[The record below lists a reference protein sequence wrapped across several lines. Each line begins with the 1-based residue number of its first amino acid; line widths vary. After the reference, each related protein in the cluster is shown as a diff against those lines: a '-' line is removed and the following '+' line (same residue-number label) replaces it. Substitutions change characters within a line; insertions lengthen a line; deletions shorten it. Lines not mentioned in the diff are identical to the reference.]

1 MSAYLASAVA
11 ALGAVPLGHALAL
24 LAGRR
29 RSPLATRDASAVAPA
44 LRLAA
49 VLASLP
55 ILFGGTSGDALLAA
69 ALLAAAGASARP
81 ECSVA
86 VLLVAL
92 AGTLR
97 VGSGAVADL
106 DGAHLVLGLA
116 LRSPSTA
123 VASAAVLSLAAVTAV
138 VAATL
143 PGRPRSSIPAAMTTP
158 VGLRDAVFPLAA
170 ALLAVTVT
178 LGSPFGDG
186 VDAAWSGGR
195 LAALVGLLAVAALVR
210 RATRRVTERALG
222 RVAAVLGLAAAVVAV
237 LGA

>member
-11 ALGAVPLGHALAL
+11 TLGAVPLGHALAL

-29 RSPLATRDASAVAPA
+29 RSALAPREASAVVPA
-44 LRLAA
+44 LRLVA

-55 ILFGGTSGDALLAA
+55 ILFGGTSGDVLLAA

-106 DGAHLVLGLA
+106 DGAHLVLGPA
-116 LRSPSTA
+116 LSSPSTA
-123 VASAAVLSLAAVTAV
+123 VAAAAVLSLAAATAV

-143 PGRPRSSIPAAMTTP
+143 PGRPRSSVPAVMATP
-158 VGLRDAVFPLAA
+158 AGLREALLPVAA
-170 ALLAVTVT
+170 ALVAVTVT

-210 RATRRVTERALG
+210 RATRRVADRVLG
-222 RVAAVLGLAAAVVAV
+222 RVAALLGLAAAVVAV